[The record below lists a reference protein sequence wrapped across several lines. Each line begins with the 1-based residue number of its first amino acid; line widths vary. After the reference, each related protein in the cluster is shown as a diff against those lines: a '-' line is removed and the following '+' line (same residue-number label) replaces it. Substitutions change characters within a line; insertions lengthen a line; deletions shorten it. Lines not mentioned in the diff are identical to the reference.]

1 MLAAPHDGPAPAP
14 AGPGPAPAPVPA
26 PVGEGYVDP
35 GENFVGIAPDTGPGS
50 VAPDLL
56 PPTNMTV
63 FVPGSPS
70 DPNWAGYVVPGAVGG
85 TPLTQLDPNELAR
98 MNLKQ
103 LALLYPSAIK
113 EIPAYAF
120 TKFEP
125 SQVKD
130 LDAKQVRVFNCTA
143 VRGASSWGGCKF

>member
-1 MLAAPHDGPAPAP
+1 MKSHVKPRVLVAVAAAAGLLAAAGAPPATAEIGGVILATPHDGPAPAP
-14 AGPGPAPAPVPA
+14 AGPAPT

-103 LALLYPSAIK
+103 LALL
-113 EIPAYAF
+113 
-120 TKFEP
+120 
-125 SQVKD
+125 
-130 LDAKQVRVFNCTA
+130 
-143 VRGASSWGGCKF
+143 

>member
-1 MLAAPHDGPAPAP
+1 VDPGENFVGIAPDTGP
-14 AGPGPAPAPVPA
+14 
-26 PVGEGYVDP
+26 GEGYVDP
-35 GENFVGIAPDTGPGS
+35 GENFVGIAPDTVPGA

-56 PPTNMTV
+56 PPTNMTE

-85 TPLTQLDPNELAR
+85 TPLTQLDPNEVAR

-103 LALLYPSAIK
+103 LARLYPSAIK

-125 SQVKD
+125 SQVKN
-130 LDAKQVRVFNCTA
+130 LDAK
-143 VRGASSWGGCKF
+143 